1 MKRVE
6 YVIDE
11 NLLVIVT
18 HAAIGDFQIG
28 GDGHRLVDRE
38 EGIEIV
44 VLEDVTAA
52 LLRTPV
58 AHLQHTFDAVRSA
71 KLQQEVFITYERMLI
86 KTGLIGKLY
95 GKSVQFSRKSHTST
109 GCSIKSRDQRAN
121 DGNGFIHKVFFPMI
135 SSPASDCPTY
145 LMRSETFRSSANRK
159 SSRVG
164 AKLR

>member
-1 MKRVE
+1 MPARQVSAARLLGERQMKRVE

-44 VLEDVTAA
+44 VLENVTAA
-52 LLRTPV
+52 LLRAPV

-71 KLQQEVFITYERMLI
+71 KLQQKVFIIYERMLI

-95 GKSVQFSRKSHTST
+95 GKSVQFS
-109 GCSIKSRDQRAN
+109 AN
-121 DGNGFIHKVFFPMI
+121 HIHQLVAQSNQGISVQMTTKVFFI
-135 SSPASDCPTY
+135 RFFSP
-145 LMRSETFRSSANRK
+145 
-159 SSRVG
+159 
-164 AKLR
+164 